1 MSKQNIE
8 AFCRK
13 LGDRLGAAECM
24 AFSGVTESMNALF
37 EAFELGAMDAVF
49 VSALAPCRLI
59 KSILI
64 HGAAPVLCDVAPD
77 SLTMDPRALD
87 TAVRQVVASGQLYP
101 RAVIVD
107 HFCGMPAVM
116 HTIKSICD
124 RMGLIL
130 IENCGTDFG
139 GSFDTSLCGTS
150 GDYALLSLGASSVF
164 GTGGSGALIV
174 SMGDSPLTEGIS
186 FCDGEGYQSVDPC
199 YGETLLAAWN
209 ERDSVLAQSRAHA
222 ASLTQSLADSDFWVQ
237 RGSNQ
242 RQKSSFGS
250 LAVISQSEEHRDRAL
265 AFLEKE
271 GMSRFVRTIHVHSRS
286 CFDKG
291 CRGLKEIENATA
303 LAPRSIR
310 LDIFGAIHA
319 DAMPAL
325 CAAVEAMGKQITE

>member
-1 MSKQNIE
+1 MSKQNIA

-24 AFSGVTESMNALF
+24 AFSGVTESVDALF
-37 EAFELGAMDAVF
+37 EAFQLGAMDGVF

-59 KSILI
+59 KSIMT
-64 HGAAPVLCDVAPD
+64 HGAAPILCDVSPD

-87 TAVRQVVASGQLYP
+87 AAVRQLVAAGQLYP

-116 HTIKSICD
+116 HSIKSICD

-130 IENCGTDFG
+130 IENCDKDFG
-139 GSFDTSLCGTS
+139 GSFDASLCGTL
-150 GDYALLSLGASSVF
+150 GDYALLSLGQSSVF
-164 GTGGSGALIV
+164 GTGGNGALV
-174 SMGDSPLTEGIS
+174 CSMGDSPLTEGIS
-186 FCDGEGYQSVDPC
+186 FCDGDGYQSVDPF
-199 YGETLLAAWN
+199 YGEALLAAWDKQ
-209 ERDSVLAQSRAHA
+209 DSILAQSRSHA
-222 ASLTQSLADSDFWVQ
+222 DSLSKVLADSDFWVQ

-250 LAVISQSEEHRDRAL
+250 LTVIAQSEEHRDRAY

-271 GMSRFVRTIHVHSRS
+271 GMGDFVRPLHVHSRS
-286 CFDKG
+286 CFEKG
-291 CRGLKEIENATA
+291 CRGLKEIENAAA

-310 LDIFGAIHA
+310 LDLFGAIHA
-319 DAMPAL
+319 NAML
-325 CAAVEAMGKQITE
+325 RLLAAVDAMGKQITE